1 MQTEIIARQVKACT
15 AHGLDAVVCCSPENF
30 AYTAGFVVPSQP
42 LIRHRHAMTIV
53 TADGRVALF
62 GVDMEAST
70 IKRREPNVPTRI
82 WAEFSDDPMSVFADQ
97 LKGLGLANGRIGLE
111 MDYLPAGDFAR
122 LRAELPAATFE
133 RAEHILARL
142 RQIKTPEE
150 IALLRRLS
158 RIADQAITDTL
169 AVVDE
174 GNSEMDIAGHLTR
187 NVYSLGAEHFKLM
200 IIATGERSM
209 LPNVGPSERLLK
221 KGDVCRVEIF
231 SVINGYQA
239 GVCRTAVVGH
249 APPMAEKIWAHLVDC
264 KYEIM
269 QKVKPGASCREIYDT
284 FIAKL
289 SKMGLPPIS
298 FVGHGIGLHL
308 HEDPYLGVTP
318 VLGKPGIDAP
328 LEENMVLG
336 FEPLC
341 YDTGHGFGMQNKD
354 MLLVTATGS
363 ELLSNYADT
372 DRLIVVGTA
381 LKERGLGQ
389 RSVGRKGE

>member
-1 MQTEIIARQVKACT
+1 MRAEIVAKQVKSMSE
-15 AHGLDAVVCCSPENF
+15 HGLDAIICSSPENF
-30 AYTAGFVVPSQP
+30 SYTAGFVVPSQP

-53 TADGRVALF
+53 TADGRTALF

-70 IKRREPNVPTRI
+70 IKRRQPDVPTRI
-82 WAEFSDDPMSVFADQ
+82 WAEFSDDPMLVLADQ
-97 LKGLGLANGRIGLE
+97 LAGLGLGKARIGLE

-122 LRAELPAATFE
+122 LLAAMPAAKFE
-133 RAEHILARL
+133 RAESILARL
-142 RQIKTPEE
+142 RQIKTSDE
-150 IALLRRLS
+150 IALLRKLS

-187 NVYSLGAEHFKLM
+187 NVYSLGADHFKLM
-200 IIATGERSM
+200 IVATGERSV
-209 LPNVGPSERLLK
+209 LPNVGPSERILK
-221 KGDVCRVEIF
+221 RGDVCRVEIF
-231 SVINGYQA
+231 SVIDGYQA
-239 GVCRTAVVGH
+239 GVCRTAVVGE
-249 APPMAEKIWAHLVDC
+249 APPLAEKIWAHLIEC

-269 QKVKPGASCREIYDT
+269 EKVKPGASCRNIYDA

-289 SKMGLPPIS
+289 AKLNLPPIS

-308 HEDPYLGVTP
+308 HEDPYLGLTP
-318 VLGKPGIDAP
+318 VLGKPGSDAL

-354 MLLVTATGS
+354 MLLVTAKGS

-372 DRLIVVGTA
+372 DRLIAVGTA
-381 LKERGLGQ
+381 KK
-389 RSVGRKGE
+389 SGEARRAAVA